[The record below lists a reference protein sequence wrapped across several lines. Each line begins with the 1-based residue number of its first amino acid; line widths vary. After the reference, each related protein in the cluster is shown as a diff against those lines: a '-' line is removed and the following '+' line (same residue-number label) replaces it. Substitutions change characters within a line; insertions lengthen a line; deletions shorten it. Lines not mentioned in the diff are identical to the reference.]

1 MKCPGQDSRYWK
13 PGSIFEAKCPQC
25 KAPVEFFKD
34 DPTRKCGNC
43 GHKFV
48 NPNMDFG
55 CAAYCKFADQCIG
68 ELPPELLAERE
79 GLMKDRIAIEMKKY
93 FNKDFKRIGHATRV
107 ARHAEAI
114 ARKAGG
120 DPAVILA
127 AAYLHDIGYPETHSK
142 YGSAEQKHLETEGA
156 AAARKIM
163 EKIGAKEA
171 MIEEICDIISRQYH
185 PGAEES
191 INFKVVYDSNII
203 ADLEEENKTKP
214 IGRENIKETLKTKL
228 FTQSATERAEEL
240 LLQ

>member
-13 PGSIFEAKCPQC
+13 PGSIFETKCPNC
-25 KAPVEFFKD
+25 GEPVEFFKD

-43 GHKFV
+43 GNKCV

-79 GLMKDRIAIEMKKY
+79 ELMKDRIAIEMKKHLG
-93 FNKDFKRIGHATRV
+93 KDFKRIGHATRV

-114 ARKAGG
+114 AGEAGG

-127 AAYLHDIGYPETHSK
+127 AAYLHDV
-142 YGSAEQKHLETEGA
+142 GSHEAAQKQGTADGPDIETERL

-163 EKIGAKEA
+163 EKIGAKAELIEA
-171 MIEEICDIISRQYH
+171 VCDILSRLHH
-185 PGAEES
+185 PEKEDPL
-191 INFKVVYDSNII
+191 NVKVVRDANRI
-203 ADLEEENKTKP
+203 AALEEDNKGAKADP
-214 IGRENIKETLKTKL
+214 ERIKKIIETEF
-228 FTQSATERAEEL
+228 FTESGKDRAEKQL
-240 LLQ
+240 F